1 MRAAVAVRNQRRE
14 RVFENHPPDL
24 PHPIGTDLEATAL
37 QVYEFRDAF
46 LAKEI
51 VAAPETLVETMSP
64 V

>member
-24 PHPIGTDLEATAL
+24 PHPIGPHLEATAL
-37 QVYEFRDAF
+37 QVYGFRDAF
-46 LAKEI
+46 PVKE
-51 VAAPETLVETMSP
+51 VLAAPETVIETMLP